1 MKKLTALFLFFSFL
15 IALTAEMLF
24 GYADGT
30 VFSLVLGSCL
40 LVFFLASLTLQF
52 FSLMKKQ
59 LEQQTCCTPSSQTI
73 TKEHA
78 DKALFTL
85 LKTMTSTTEGDLKS
99 ARKHL
104 KTLENIIGKHI
115 LIDILE
121 LKILKGE
128 KNFDA
133 LEKLSFKL
141 LKNKDAEL
149 VGLKSLIETSA
160 VKKNF
165 EEALLSANKAF
176 ETRQD
181 LYWVIENTFQY
192 RALSGD
198 WQSAL
203 EVLEAGL
210 KKKLIL
216 HQKYDEL
223 KAIALYELSLSAQ
236 KKGQDFVSFKYLTHA
251 SHLYPQFVPAAL
263 ELAKRFECN
272 RQTER
277 AKKTLIEVWRQNP
290 TYDIAKAYLHLFKS
304 DTPLEQV
311 LRMETFATLNT
322 KEPSLNNFMLAE
334 CNMKA
339 KLYDKARAEF
349 EIFLVNNPATKKI
362 ASLIEKYEKQ
372 VNHNASA
379 AENWHKRSVSCTD
392 DCIWVCS
399 HCKQTSSKWK
409 PFCSK
414 CGTFN
419 PFHWHLYQD
428 K

>member
-15 IALTAEMLF
+15 IALTAQMLF
-24 GYADGT
+24 GHADGS
-30 VFSLVLGSCL
+30 VFSLVLSSCL
-40 LVFFLASLTLQF
+40 LVFLLSSLTVQF
-52 FSLMKKQ
+52 LSVMKKQ
-59 LEQQTCCTPSSQTI
+59 IEQQTCHKKISQTI
-73 TKEHA
+73 EKQCNDT
-78 DKALFTL
+78 ALFAL
-85 LKTMTSTTEGDLKS
+85 LKTMTSTTEGDFKS

-104 KTLENIIGKHI
+104 KNLETLIGKHI

-133 LEKLSFKL
+133 VKKLSFKL

-160 VKKNF
+160 KKKNF

-198 WQSAL
+198 WQGAV

-216 HQKYDEL
+216 HQKYAEL
-223 KAIALYELSLSAQ
+223 KAIALYEISLQAQ
-236 KKGQDFVSFKYLTHA
+236 KNKQDFVSFKSLTHA
-251 SHLYPQFVPAAL
+251 CQLNPQLVPAAL
-263 ELAKRFECN
+263 DLAKRFECN
-272 RQTER
+272 NQTER
-277 AKKTLIEVWRQNP
+277 AKKTLIEAWRQNP
-290 TYDIAKAYLHLFKS
+290 TYDVAKAYLHLFKS

-322 KEPSLNNFMLAE
+322 KEPSLNNFILAE

-349 EIFLVNNPATKKI
+349 EIFLINNPATKKL
-362 ASLIEKYEKQ
+362 ASLIEKYEQK
-372 VNHNASA
+372 VNHNTSA
-379 AENWHKRSVSCTD
+379 AQNWHKRALSCPD
-392 DCIWVCS
+392 DCVWVCT

-414 CGTFN
+414 CGAFN